1 MLMESSDEYLSVIYM
16 VIITSYDEVNY
27 EAIISDKFL
36 SARNEGRYVCE
47 VKSVGECKSSVIEL
61 VNQELKEDKE
71 DGWYHKFLPDS
82 KSERKAEVTFRNYE
96 EMINFEEVI
105 EKQMENVVCRRRSN
119 ILITFIDEAHMAP
132 VVIGMIPTM

>member
-1 MLMESSDEYLSVIYM
+1 M
-16 VIITSYDEVNY
+16 
-27 EAIISDKFL
+27 
-36 SARNEGRYVCE
+36 
-47 VKSVGECKSSVIEL
+47 IEL
-61 VNQELKEDKE
+61 VKEELKKSKEDKD

-132 VVIGMIPTM
+132 VVIGMIPTMLVLFTVLNTEYCIM